1 MREFKALDKALRI
14 ESERLLLRPITI
26 EDTDIVLSLRN
37 ADYVRRNFFYR
48 AIITKE
54 EHENYFYNKCEK
66 GLVFEFLVYEKE
78 SMNTIGVV
86 YLQKYDEKEDSLE
99 SGLFFSENA
108 PKKKGY
114 ATEAIKMLNDFAFGD
129 LKVSKTIATVI
140 DTNEASLNL
149 HNRAGF
155 KEVRREKTT
164 TFPDNK
170 EVVAVTFELTP
181 EALEGNF

>member
-26 EDTDIVLSLRN
+26 EDTDLVLSLRN

-78 SMNTIGVV
+78 SMNAIGVV

-114 ATEAIKMLNDFAFGD
+114 ATEAIKMLNDFAFND
-129 LKVSKTIATVI
+129 LGVTKTIATVI
-140 DTNEASLNL
+140 STNDASMNL
-149 HNRAGF
+149 HARAGF
-155 KEVRREKTT
+155 TEVRRQEVK
-164 TFPDNK
+164 TFPD
-170 EVVAVTFELTP
+170 EVTVTAVTFELTP